1 MARGADDLKPTDIAI
16 SEATGDAVHA
26 AGKQVYVSH
35 MLGRSRSTLMA
46 WCNEE
51 AAEFIPLRLVPDLE
65 KMATGQ
71 EGWPHI
77 TRALAR
83 MQGFELFHLPDV
95 EGDAADWLGHVG
107 AISTEAGEITGKICA
122 SLADDQRVCA
132 DDIRNH
138 GLIDDAEQLV
148 SVAVRLLAH
157 VRAVVE
163 GS

>member
-1 MARGADDLKPTDIAI
+1 MARGADNLKPTDIAI

-51 AAEFIPLRLVPDLE
+51 AAEFIPLRLVPELE

-71 EGWPHI
+71 DGWPHI

-83 MQGFELFHLPDV
+83 MQGFELFHLPEIDT
-95 EGDAADWLGHVG
+95 EAANWLTQVG
-107 AISTEAGEITGKICA
+107 LLSTEVAEITTKICA
-122 SLADDQRVCA
+122 AIADDGEVCKQ
-132 DDIRNH
+132 DIRKH
-138 GLIDDAEQLV
+138 ALIGDAEQLV
-148 SVAVRLLAH
+148 ALAVQLLAQL
-157 VRAVVE
+157 RAE
-163 GS
+163 AE

>member
-35 MLGRSRSTLMA
+35 MLGRSRAVLTA

-51 AAEFIPLRLVPDLE
+51 AAEFIPLRLVPELE

-71 EGWPHI
+71 PGWPHI

-83 MQGFELFHLPDV
+83 MQGFELFHLPEI
-95 EGDAADWLGHVG
+95 EGDAANWLTQVG
-107 AISTEAGEITGKICA
+107 ALSTEVAEITTKICA
-122 SLADDQRVCA
+122 AVADDGEVCRQ
-132 DDIRNH
+132 DIRKH
-138 GLIDDAEQLV
+138 ALIDDAEQLV
-148 SVAVRLLAH
+148 ALAVQLLAQM
-157 VRAVVE
+157 RAE
-163 GS
+163 AE

>member
-51 AAEFIPLRLVPDLE
+51 AAEFIPVRLVPDLE

-71 EGWPHI
+71 PGWPHI

-83 MQGFELFHLPDV
+83 MQGFELFRLPDV
-95 EGDAADWLGHVG
+95 DDNQASWLAQVG
-107 AISTEAGEITGKICA
+107 ALSTEAAEITTKICA
-122 SLADDQRVCA
+122 SHADDQRVCA
-132 DDIRNH
+132 RDIQNH
-138 GLIDDAEQLV
+138 ALIADAEQLV
-148 SVAVRLLAH
+148 AIAVQLLAQL
-157 VRAVVE
+157 RAVA
-163 GS
+163 GDK

>member
-46 WCNEE
+46 WCNED
-51 AAEFIPLRLVPDLE
+51 AAEFIPLRLVPELE

-83 MQGFELFHLPDV
+83 MQGFELFHLPEIDT
-95 EGDAADWLGHVG
+95 AAANWLTQVG
-107 AISTEAGEITGKICA
+107 LLSTEVAEVTTKICA
-122 SLADDQRVCA
+122 SVADDGEVCKQ
-132 DDIRNH
+132 DIRKH
-138 GLIDDAEQLV
+138 ALIEDAEQLV
-148 SVAVRLLAH
+148 ALSVQLLAQL
-157 VRAVVE
+157 RAE
-163 GS
+163 AE